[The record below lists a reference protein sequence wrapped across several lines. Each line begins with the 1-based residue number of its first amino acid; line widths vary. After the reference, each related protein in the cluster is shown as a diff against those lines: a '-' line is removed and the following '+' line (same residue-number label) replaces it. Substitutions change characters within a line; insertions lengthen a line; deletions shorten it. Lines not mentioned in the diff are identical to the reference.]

1 MSCSFL
7 FCRNVKQ
14 FVERELK
21 TDTFAMVIHGGE
33 GGSREAELNSLQM
46 GKQFYRIVKNRL
58 ELELNLVCLFNHFI
72 EMSD

>member
-1 MSCSFL
+1 
-7 FCRNVKQ
+7 
-14 FVERELK
+14 
-21 TDTFAMVIHGGE
+21 MVIHGGE